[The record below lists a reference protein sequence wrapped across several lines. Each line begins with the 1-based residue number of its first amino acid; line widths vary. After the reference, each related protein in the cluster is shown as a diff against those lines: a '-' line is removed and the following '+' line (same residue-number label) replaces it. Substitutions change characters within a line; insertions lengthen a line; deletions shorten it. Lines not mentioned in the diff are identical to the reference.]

1 MMEQCKENET
11 MKNYKI
17 AVAGTGYVGLSIATL
32 LSQHHQ
38 VTAVDI
44 VPEKVELINNRK
56 SPIQDDYIEKYLAEK
71 ELNLTATLDA
81 KTAYTDADFV
91 VITAPTNYDSHTQH
105 FDTSAVEAVIKL
117 VMKSVANR
125 CGEDV
130 MEKILIV
137 GPSSTKSKG
146 GMSTVIGEI
155 LEDNELKNKYDIS
168 AYESYIDGTKF
179 RVLLYS
185 IWAIFKF
192 IVTGQAKKYDVY
204 HIHAASYGS
213 TFRKRIYLKIIK
225 KYKKKVI
232 LHIHGAEYMVFFDKL
247 SKKKKRQVID
257 TLQVADMV
265 IALSNEWKNKFDNK
279 FGLTNCYVLE
289 NGINTEK
296 LAPAI
301 VDTKKNQ
308 TSFVTLGRLGKR
320 KGTYDLVD
328 AIEIARKKVPNIRC
342 YLAGD
347 GEIDKFCNIIVERGL
362 QNNIE
367 VVGWADFTKK
377 LELLSKVS
385 TVVLP
390 SYNEGLP
397 MSILE
402 GMATGKAI
410 ISTTVGAI
418 PEVVKE
424 ENGILIQPGDVQA
437 LADALVKCSTNLKM
451 LEDMSQKNINKIY
464 EQFSMKSMH
473 LKLMSYYKQVI
484 KNG

>member
-1 MMEQCKENET
+1 M
-11 MKNYKI
+11 
-17 AVAGTGYVGLSIATL
+17 GTDS
-32 LSQHHQ
+32 
-38 VTAVDI
+38 
-44 VPEKVELINNRK
+44 KV
-56 SPIQDDYIEKYLAEK
+56 S
-71 ELNLTATLDA
+71 
-81 KTAYTDADFV
+81 
-91 VITAPTNYDSHTQH
+91 
-105 FDTSAVEAVIKL
+105 
-117 VMKSVANR
+117 MKSVANR

-342 YLAGD
+342 YLVGD

>member
-1 MMEQCKENET
+1 M
-11 MKNYKI
+11 
-17 AVAGTGYVGLSIATL
+17 GTDS
-32 LSQHHQ
+32 
-38 VTAVDI
+38 
-44 VPEKVELINNRK
+44 KV
-56 SPIQDDYIEKYLAEK
+56 S
-71 ELNLTATLDA
+71 
-81 KTAYTDADFV
+81 
-91 VITAPTNYDSHTQH
+91 
-105 FDTSAVEAVIKL
+105 
-117 VMKSVANR
+117 MKSVANR

-342 YLAGD
+342 YLAWD
-347 GEIDKFCNIIVERGL
+347 VEIDKFCNIIVERGL

>member
-1 MMEQCKENET
+1 M
-11 MKNYKI
+11 
-17 AVAGTGYVGLSIATL
+17 GTDS
-32 LSQHHQ
+32 
-38 VTAVDI
+38 
-44 VPEKVELINNRK
+44 KV
-56 SPIQDDYIEKYLAEK
+56 S
-71 ELNLTATLDA
+71 
-81 KTAYTDADFV
+81 
-91 VITAPTNYDSHTQH
+91 
-105 FDTSAVEAVIKL
+105 
-117 VMKSVANR
+117 MKSVANR

-473 LKLMSYYKQVI
+473 LELMSYYKQVI

>member
-1 MMEQCKENET
+1 M
-11 MKNYKI
+11 
-17 AVAGTGYVGLSIATL
+17 GTDS
-32 LSQHHQ
+32 
-38 VTAVDI
+38 
-44 VPEKVELINNRK
+44 KV
-56 SPIQDDYIEKYLAEK
+56 S
-71 ELNLTATLDA
+71 
-81 KTAYTDADFV
+81 
-91 VITAPTNYDSHTQH
+91 
-105 FDTSAVEAVIKL
+105 
-117 VMKSVANR
+117 MKSVANR

-130 MEKILIV
+130 MEKLLIV

>member
-1 MMEQCKENET
+1 M
-11 MKNYKI
+11 
-17 AVAGTGYVGLSIATL
+17 GTDS
-32 LSQHHQ
+32 
-38 VTAVDI
+38 
-44 VPEKVELINNRK
+44 KV
-56 SPIQDDYIEKYLAEK
+56 S
-71 ELNLTATLDA
+71 
-81 KTAYTDADFV
+81 
-91 VITAPTNYDSHTQH
+91 
-105 FDTSAVEAVIKL
+105 
-117 VMKSVANR
+117 MKSVANR
-125 CGEDV
+125 CGDEV

>member
-1 MMEQCKENET
+1 M
-11 MKNYKI
+11 
-17 AVAGTGYVGLSIATL
+17 GTDS
-32 LSQHHQ
+32 
-38 VTAVDI
+38 
-44 VPEKVELINNRK
+44 KV
-56 SPIQDDYIEKYLAEK
+56 S
-71 ELNLTATLDA
+71 
-81 KTAYTDADFV
+81 
-91 VITAPTNYDSHTQH
+91 
-105 FDTSAVEAVIKL
+105 
-117 VMKSVANR
+117 MKSVANR

-385 TVVLP
+385 TVVVP

>member
-1 MMEQCKENET
+1 M
-11 MKNYKI
+11 
-17 AVAGTGYVGLSIATL
+17 GTDS
-32 LSQHHQ
+32 
-38 VTAVDI
+38 
-44 VPEKVELINNRK
+44 KV
-56 SPIQDDYIEKYLAEK
+56 S
-71 ELNLTATLDA
+71 
-81 KTAYTDADFV
+81 
-91 VITAPTNYDSHTQH
+91 
-105 FDTSAVEAVIKL
+105 
-117 VMKSVANR
+117 MKSVANR

-301 VDTKKNQ
+301 VDTKKDQ

>member
-1 MMEQCKENET
+1 M
-11 MKNYKI
+11 
-17 AVAGTGYVGLSIATL
+17 GTDS
-32 LSQHHQ
+32 
-38 VTAVDI
+38 
-44 VPEKVELINNRK
+44 KV
-56 SPIQDDYIEKYLAEK
+56 S
-71 ELNLTATLDA
+71 
-81 KTAYTDADFV
+81 
-91 VITAPTNYDSHTQH
+91 
-105 FDTSAVEAVIKL
+105 
-117 VMKSVANR
+117 MKSVANR

-424 ENGILIQPGDVQA
+424 ENGILIQLGDVQA

>member
-1 MMEQCKENET
+1 M
-11 MKNYKI
+11 
-17 AVAGTGYVGLSIATL
+17 GTDS
-32 LSQHHQ
+32 
-38 VTAVDI
+38 
-44 VPEKVELINNRK
+44 KV
-56 SPIQDDYIEKYLAEK
+56 S
-71 ELNLTATLDA
+71 
-81 KTAYTDADFV
+81 
-91 VITAPTNYDSHTQH
+91 
-105 FDTSAVEAVIKL
+105 
-117 VMKSVANR
+117 MKSVANR

-347 GEIDKFCNIIVERGL
+347 GEIDKFCNIIIERGL

>member
-1 MMEQCKENET
+1 M
-11 MKNYKI
+11 
-17 AVAGTGYVGLSIATL
+17 GTDS
-32 LSQHHQ
+32 
-38 VTAVDI
+38 
-44 VPEKVELINNRK
+44 KV
-56 SPIQDDYIEKYLAEK
+56 S
-71 ELNLTATLDA
+71 
-81 KTAYTDADFV
+81 
-91 VITAPTNYDSHTQH
+91 
-105 FDTSAVEAVIKL
+105 
-117 VMKSVANR
+117 MKSVANR

-257 TLQVADMV
+257 SLQVADMV

>member
-1 MMEQCKENET
+1 M
-11 MKNYKI
+11 
-17 AVAGTGYVGLSIATL
+17 GTDS
-32 LSQHHQ
+32 
-38 VTAVDI
+38 
-44 VPEKVELINNRK
+44 KV
-56 SPIQDDYIEKYLAEK
+56 S
-71 ELNLTATLDA
+71 
-81 KTAYTDADFV
+81 
-91 VITAPTNYDSHTQH
+91 
-105 FDTSAVEAVIKL
+105 
-117 VMKSVANR
+117 MKSVANR

-320 KGTYDLVD
+320 KGTYDLDD

>member
-1 MMEQCKENET
+1 M
-11 MKNYKI
+11 
-17 AVAGTGYVGLSIATL
+17 GTDS
-32 LSQHHQ
+32 
-38 VTAVDI
+38 
-44 VPEKVELINNRK
+44 KV
-56 SPIQDDYIEKYLAEK
+56 S
-71 ELNLTATLDA
+71 
-81 KTAYTDADFV
+81 
-91 VITAPTNYDSHTQH
+91 
-105 FDTSAVEAVIKL
+105 
-117 VMKSVANR
+117 MKSVANR

-347 GEIDKFCNIIVERGL
+347 GEIDKYCNIIVERGL

>member
-1 MMEQCKENET
+1 M
-11 MKNYKI
+11 
-17 AVAGTGYVGLSIATL
+17 GTDS
-32 LSQHHQ
+32 
-38 VTAVDI
+38 
-44 VPEKVELINNRK
+44 KV
-56 SPIQDDYIEKYLAEK
+56 S
-71 ELNLTATLDA
+71 
-81 KTAYTDADFV
+81 
-91 VITAPTNYDSHTQH
+91 
-105 FDTSAVEAVIKL
+105 
-117 VMKSVANR
+117 MKSVANR

-473 LKLMSYYKQVI
+473 LKLMSYYKKVI

>member
-1 MMEQCKENET
+1 M
-11 MKNYKI
+11 
-17 AVAGTGYVGLSIATL
+17 GTDS
-32 LSQHHQ
+32 
-38 VTAVDI
+38 
-44 VPEKVELINNRK
+44 KV
-56 SPIQDDYIEKYLAEK
+56 S
-71 ELNLTATLDA
+71 
-81 KTAYTDADFV
+81 
-91 VITAPTNYDSHTQH
+91 
-105 FDTSAVEAVIKL
+105 
-117 VMKSVANR
+117 MKSVANR

-367 VVGWADFTKK
+367 VVGWADSTKK

-437 LADALVKCSTNLKM
+437 LADALVKCSNNLKM

>member
-1 MMEQCKENET
+1 
-11 MKNYKI
+11 
-17 AVAGTGYVGLSIATL
+17 
-32 LSQHHQ
+32 
-38 VTAVDI
+38 
-44 VPEKVELINNRK
+44 
-56 SPIQDDYIEKYLAEK
+56 
-71 ELNLTATLDA
+71 
-81 KTAYTDADFV
+81 
-91 VITAPTNYDSHTQH
+91 
-105 FDTSAVEAVIKL
+105 
-117 VMKSVANR
+117 MKSVANR

-137 GPSSTKSKG
+137 GPSSTRSKG

-204 HIHAASYGS
+204 HIHVASYGS

-232 LHIHGAEYMVFFDKL
+232 LHIHGAEYMLFFDKL

-397 MSILE
+397 MAILE

-437 LADALVKCSTNLKM
+437 LAEALVKCSTNLKM

>member
-1 MMEQCKENET
+1 M
-11 MKNYKI
+11 
-17 AVAGTGYVGLSIATL
+17 GTDS
-32 LSQHHQ
+32 
-38 VTAVDI
+38 
-44 VPEKVELINNRK
+44 KV
-56 SPIQDDYIEKYLAEK
+56 S
-71 ELNLTATLDA
+71 
-81 KTAYTDADFV
+81 
-91 VITAPTNYDSHTQH
+91 
-105 FDTSAVEAVIKL
+105 
-117 VMKSVANR
+117 MKSVANR

-320 KGTYDLVD
+320 KSTYDLVD

>member
-1 MMEQCKENET
+1 M
-11 MKNYKI
+11 
-17 AVAGTGYVGLSIATL
+17 GTDS
-32 LSQHHQ
+32 
-38 VTAVDI
+38 
-44 VPEKVELINNRK
+44 KV
-56 SPIQDDYIEKYLAEK
+56 S
-71 ELNLTATLDA
+71 
-81 KTAYTDADFV
+81 
-91 VITAPTNYDSHTQH
+91 
-105 FDTSAVEAVIKL
+105 
-117 VMKSVANR
+117 MKSVANR

-146 GMSTVIGEI
+146 VMSTVIGEI

>member
-1 MMEQCKENET
+1 M
-11 MKNYKI
+11 
-17 AVAGTGYVGLSIATL
+17 GTDS
-32 LSQHHQ
+32 
-38 VTAVDI
+38 
-44 VPEKVELINNRK
+44 KV
-56 SPIQDDYIEKYLAEK
+56 S
-71 ELNLTATLDA
+71 
-81 KTAYTDADFV
+81 
-91 VITAPTNYDSHTQH
+91 
-105 FDTSAVEAVIKL
+105 
-117 VMKSVANR
+117 MKSVANR

>member
-1 MMEQCKENET
+1 M
-11 MKNYKI
+11 
-17 AVAGTGYVGLSIATL
+17 GTDS
-32 LSQHHQ
+32 
-38 VTAVDI
+38 
-44 VPEKVELINNRK
+44 KV
-56 SPIQDDYIEKYLAEK
+56 S
-71 ELNLTATLDA
+71 
-81 KTAYTDADFV
+81 
-91 VITAPTNYDSHTQH
+91 
-105 FDTSAVEAVIKL
+105 
-117 VMKSVANR
+117 MKSVANR

-402 GMATGKAI
+402 GMATGKAN

>member
-1 MMEQCKENET
+1 M
-11 MKNYKI
+11 
-17 AVAGTGYVGLSIATL
+17 GTDS
-32 LSQHHQ
+32 
-38 VTAVDI
+38 
-44 VPEKVELINNRK
+44 KV
-56 SPIQDDYIEKYLAEK
+56 S
-71 ELNLTATLDA
+71 
-81 KTAYTDADFV
+81 
-91 VITAPTNYDSHTQH
+91 
-105 FDTSAVEAVIKL
+105 
-117 VMKSVANR
+117 MKSVANR

-473 LKLMSYYKQVI
+473 LKLMSYYKQLI

>member
-1 MMEQCKENET
+1 L
-11 MKNYKI
+11 
-17 AVAGTGYVGLSIATL
+17 GTDS
-32 LSQHHQ
+32 
-38 VTAVDI
+38 
-44 VPEKVELINNRK
+44 KV
-56 SPIQDDYIEKYLAEK
+56 S
-71 ELNLTATLDA
+71 
-81 KTAYTDADFV
+81 
-91 VITAPTNYDSHTQH
+91 
-105 FDTSAVEAVIKL
+105 
-117 VMKSVANR
+117 MKSVANR

>member
-1 MMEQCKENET
+1 M
-11 MKNYKI
+11 
-17 AVAGTGYVGLSIATL
+17 GTDS
-32 LSQHHQ
+32 
-38 VTAVDI
+38 
-44 VPEKVELINNRK
+44 KV
-56 SPIQDDYIEKYLAEK
+56 S
-71 ELNLTATLDA
+71 
-81 KTAYTDADFV
+81 
-91 VITAPTNYDSHTQH
+91 
-105 FDTSAVEAVIKL
+105 
-117 VMKSVANR
+117 MKSVANR

-265 IALSNEWKNKFDNK
+265 IVLSNEWKNKFDNK